1 MADQRPLRSCDVCGQ
16 IDDHPRHTFLA
27 LASGVEFSVNDA
39 AVQAVYDAKGLAT
52 ADAVRIVNDLKDTSV
67 QERHFDCCR
76 DAGCPDGTCDKVLT
90 DTKNAHGIA
99 IVQALNPKAE
109 V

>member
-27 LASGVEFSVNDA
+27 LASGVEFPVNDA
-39 AVQAVYDAKGLAT
+39 AVQAVYDTKGLAT
-52 ADAVRIVNDLKDTSV
+52 ADAVRIVNDLQDPSV
-67 QERHFDCCR
+67 QERHLDCCR
-76 DAGCPDGTCDKVLT
+76 DAGCPDGSCDAQLKKVK
-90 DTKNAHGIA
+90 DAHGIA